1 MTVLFPTQCFLQMN
15 ERWRHHFR
23 EEKSLLLQV
32 FAMQALCF
40 SRDPSYS
47 RYWQCFGQKGKTVA
61 VDNLILGMEEA
72 GEREGEEEGRE
83 GEVSALSIS
92 RNVTRLKPQHC
103 FVTF

>member
-1 MTVLFPTQCFLQMN
+1 MN

-23 EEKSLLLQV
+23 EEKSLLFQV
-32 FAMQALCF
+32 FAVQALCF

-47 RYWQCFGQKGKTVA
+47 RYWQKGKTVA

-83 GEVSALSIS
+83 GEEVSALSIS
-92 RNVTRLKPQHC
+92 RNITRPKLQHC
-103 FVTF
+103 FVTFRILKTY